1 MRRVLSLRE
10 GFPQATW
17 DRCARHDNFHL
28 HTGAAWQDARVNADG
43 RVALTT
49 AQGPFTADFLIC
61 GTGIENDYAAR
72 PELSRFA
79 HKYPELGARAY
90 DPPEAERDERLG
102 RFPYPRA
109 RLQLHGA

>member
-49 AQGPFTADFLIC
+49 AQGPFTADFPDLRHRHRERLRRAP
-61 GTGIENDYAAR
+61 GTVG
-72 PELSRFA
+72 RFA
-79 HKYPELGARAY
+79 HNILSWGEAY
-90 DPPEAERDERLG
+90 DPPEAERR
-102 RFPYPRA
+102 
-109 RLQLHGA
+109 